1 MLHSF
6 PGAIIFPDEQR
17 QILFVWEEN
26 LRADDGFG
34 GRQTVVFAI
43 VMYRDIEVIQI
54 DSGTR
59 REETEQESTQNPQR
73 KRRNTQKVS
82 GQQFQGE

>member
-1 MLHSF
+1 M
-6 PGAIIFPDEQR
+6 
-17 QILFVWEEN
+17 
-26 LRADDGFG
+26 
-34 GRQTVVFAI
+34 VFAI